1 MSNVNTNK
9 FGGALL
15 FILGEFAD
23 ADEEMIVDGGM
34 EVFGEDDQGREG
46 SCEVSINELAQAAF
60 DEINYLTDQL
70 AKANERLKV
79 LEREA
84 AQKKHHFVGY
94 SNGFQIAYAKHDEGC
109 FYPSTDGDSYI
120 PLYMLDVH
128 LHRLGGTASDE
139 WAKKLSKE
147 QDQ

>member
-1 MSNVNTNK
+1 MSKYLKWYDSYLDHTPT
-9 FGGALL
+9 
-15 FILGEFAD
+15 
-23 ADEEMIVDGGM
+23 
-34 EVFGEDDQGREG
+34 EDLAK
-46 SCEVSINELAQAAF
+46 NELESAHRKIKQ
-60 DEINYLTDQL
+60 LTESL

-79 LEREA
+79 LERET

-139 WAKKLSKE
+139 WAKKLRKE
-147 QDQ
+147 QE

>member
-1 MSNVNTNK
+1 MPLWSDGKTS
-9 FGGALL
+9 
-15 FILGEFAD
+15 
-23 ADEEMIVDGGM
+23 EEIQKLSEVDGNS
-34 EVFGEDDQGREG
+34 VAYNLHEDLLCVKED
-46 SCEVSINELAQAAF
+46 
-60 DEINYLTDQL
+60 L

-79 LEREA
+79 LERET

-139 WAKKLSKE
+139 WAKKLRKE
-147 QDQ
+147 QEE